1 MRSLKTIGFDN
12 DRGYDKALI
21 FNDDFLTNLK

>member
-12 DRGYDKALI
+12 DHGYDKALI
-21 FNDDFLTNLK
+21 INNDFQPPL

>member
-12 DRGYDKALI
+12 ERGYDKALI
-21 FNDDFLTNLK
+21 FNHDSLTNIK